1 VKYNTIPPG
10 DPLVAL
16 SKVAVPLKPAV
27 RLLPDRV
34 MAATLPWKS
43 NTPAA
48 LNVLLKS
55 PPEPVPSANPIQ
67 PVPPPVAVIVTPP

>member
-1 VKYNTIPPG
+1 MPPG
-10 DPLVAL
+10 EPLVADAA
-16 SKVAVPLKPAV
+16 VEVPLNPAV

-48 LNVLLKS
+48 LNILLKS
-55 PPEPVPSANPIQ
+55 PPEPLPAEGVAAYPL
-67 PVPPPVAVIVTPP
+67 VPPVAVIVTPP